1 MKNDDSFK
9 LTADD
14 LDVIMAYRNV
24 NTMKAII
31 DNVTAFIPQWANWI
45 AVNKNGDVCAYECE
59 PCHGNDFRWYGV
71 GQYRRIAVLKNTAD
85 NWSKMKYRVNQG
97 C

>member
-1 MKNDDSFK
+1 
-9 LTADD
+9 
-14 LDVIMAYRNV
+14 
-24 NTMKAII
+24 MKAII
-31 DNVTAFIPQWANWI
+31 DNITAFIPQWANWI

-59 PCHGNDFRWYGV
+59 PCHGNDFKWYGV
-71 GQYRRIAVLKNTAD
+71 GQYKRIAVLKNTAD